1 MWEGL
6 EGGSEGSETAPALWP
21 APHGGPEPDGT
32 SYELLAAT
40 RAGLQGPSWDRP
52 QMAAARLPSSG
63 ATEPLLGTP
72 GSALANLSGCAECS
86 VPNTGAH
93 PSLSHSLGKE
103 TAPSGSWG
111 DAARGQGPGGSGDH
125 PRRGLPCGADGKRPW
140 GQGRRAKC
148 GPRRGR

>member
-72 GSALANLSGCAECS
+72 GSALANLGGCAECS
-86 VPNTGAH
+86 VPNTG
-93 PSLSHSLGKE
+93 
-103 TAPSGSWG
+103 GSSFPEPQP
-111 DAARGQGPGGSGDH
+111 GQGDGPKWQLGRRSKGS
-125 PRRGLPCGADGKRPW
+125 RTW
-140 GQGRRAKC
+140 GQR
-148 GPRRGR
+148 